1 VVNLVRET
9 AGTSGIPAARRRGAQ
24 GPAAQRAGGA
34 EAARRSSLGV
44 AIGLLIQYAVG
55 VWVNLYVTV
64 PARDQGGGVLAAIGR
79 ALANGPAALA
89 VHAGLGLLLL
99 AGSIVLVARAV
110 VARER
115 FFIVTTAVSLLAVL
129 GAAGSGAA
137 FVNNGSNGASLTMG
151 LLTAVALLCQL
162 INLFRLSYPPIT
174 QGTSQGS

>member
-1 VVNLVRET
+1 MVGET
-9 AGTSGIPAARRRGAQ
+9 AGTSGIPGAQ
-24 GPAAQRAGGA
+24 RAGAGARAAAGPRAGGA
-34 EAARRSSLGV
+34 EAARRSSFGV

-55 VWVNLYVTV
+55 LWVSLYVTV

-89 VHAGLGLLLL
+89 LHAGLGLLLL
-99 AGSIVLVARAV
+99 LGSIALVVRAV

-129 GAAGSGAA
+129 AAAGNGAA
-137 FVNNGSNGASLTMG
+137 FVNNGQDGASLAMG

-162 INLFRLSYPPIT
+162 INLFRLSAPHRSSGQP
-174 QGTSQGS
+174 GR